1 MQHLKV
7 LISGLW
13 ADLIIAAV
21 CGPLHFLAT
30 DWTQLRFRVTAV
42 KPTGAEQTTTASSG
56 PVNWKSNLYWALYYY
71 SVVNLCF
78 VPWMIFDTHSM
89 MTAYDGEEQQK
100 RDADLSVQRRHV
112 FRRYEPII
120 DLLSYRD
127 GIPASVPHDLD
138 AGPGLPTLWQRHA
151 MVAFDFDSD
160 HRSWRPTA
168 LQLG

>member
-78 VPWMIFDTHSM
+78 VPWMIFDTDVMFS
-89 MTAYDGEEQQK
+89 
-100 RDADLSVQRRHV
+100 DAMNRLLTYCPIVMGFQLAFHMILMQDLGFQHYGNGMQWSLLILI
-112 FRRYEPII
+112 PII
-120 DLLSYRD
+120 GLGARPLCN
-127 GIPASVPHDLD
+127 LD
-138 AGPGLPTLWQRHA
+138 N
-151 MVAFDFDSD
+151 
-160 HRSWRPTA
+160 A
-168 LQLG
+168 LKPIVEEYVQEGDKKYESA